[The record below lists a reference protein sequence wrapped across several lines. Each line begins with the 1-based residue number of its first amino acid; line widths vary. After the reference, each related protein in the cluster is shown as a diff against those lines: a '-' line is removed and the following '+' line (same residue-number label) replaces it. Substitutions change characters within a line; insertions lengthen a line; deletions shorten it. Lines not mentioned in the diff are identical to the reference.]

1 MNKKYYIWG
10 LFDNRDAIYLN
21 NLKDEIQAKLSSPR
35 FDLHITLAG
44 PYLNLNSDFSEKLKN
59 FCKNNHQIILDVKGL
74 DYTNEIFKSFY
85 LSINHTDQLEIF
97 RSNISKIEAF
107 DFKKNFLPHVSL
119 AYGNHKINE
128 KKRLISKINKLNKS
142 IKVSKIGLVE
152 INDDIKN
159 WKILESFKLNYVCE
173 L

>member
-1 MNKKYYIWG
+1 MNTEYYIWG
-10 LFDNRDAIYLN
+10 LFDNKDAIFLN
-21 NLKDEIQAKLSSPR
+21 KLKDEIQAKLSSPR

-59 FCKNNHQIILDVKGL
+59 FCKNNYQIILEVKGL

-85 LSINHTDQLEIF
+85 LSINHTEQLEIF

-107 DFKKNFLPHVSL
+107 DFKKNFLPHISL
-119 AYGNHKINE
+119 AYGNHKIKE
-128 KKRLISKINKLNKS
+128 KKRLISKITKLNKS
-142 IKVSKIGLVE
+142 IKISKIGLVE

-159 WKILESFKLNYVCE
+159 WKILEIFKLNYVSE

>member
-1 MNKKYYIWG
+1 MNKVYYIWG
-10 LFDNRDAIYLN
+10 FFDNRDETYLN
-21 NLKDEIQAKLSSPR
+21 KLKDEIQAKLLSPR

-44 PYLNLNSDFSEKLKN
+44 PYLNLHSDSSEKLKN
-59 FCKNNHQIILDVKGL
+59 FSKNNNPIILEVKGL
-74 DYTNEIFKSFY
+74 DYTKEIFKSFY
-85 LSINHTDQLEIF
+85 LSVNYSEQLEIF
-97 RSNISKIEAF
+97 RSNLNKIMAF
-107 DFKKNFLPHVSL
+107 DLKKNFLPHISL

-128 KKRLISKINKLNKS
+128 KRGFISKITKLNKS

-159 WKILESFKLNYVCE
+159 WKILESFKLNYIRG

>member
-1 MNKKYYIWG
+1 MNTEYYIWG
-10 LFDNRDAIYLN
+10 LFENRDAIYLN
-21 NLKDEIQAKLSSPR
+21 KLKDEIQVKLLSLR

-59 FCKNNHQIILDVKGL
+59 FCKNNHPIILEVKGL

-85 LSINHTDQLEIF
+85 LSINQSDQLKNF
-97 RSNISKIEAF
+97 RSNINKIESF
-107 DFKKNFLPHVSL
+107 ELNKFFLPHISL

-128 KKRLISKINKLNKS
+128 KKRLISKITKLNKS
-142 IKVSKIGLVE
+142 IKISKIGLVE

-159 WKILESFKLNYVCE
+159 WKILEIFKLNYVSE